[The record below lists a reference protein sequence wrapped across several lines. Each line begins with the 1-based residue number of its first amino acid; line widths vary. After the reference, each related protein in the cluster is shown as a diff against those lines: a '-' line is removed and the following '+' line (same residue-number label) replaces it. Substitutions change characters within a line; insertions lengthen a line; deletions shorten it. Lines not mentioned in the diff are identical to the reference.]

1 MSFDELSVHSSVWY
15 VLENEIPISQGT
27 RRFIGL
33 VIPKELLRR
42 DAPSTL
48 YNSFRGDMNS
58 SLADHWPSMFRV
70 IGQTLGLKK

>member
-1 MSFDELSVHSSVWY
+1 MPFDELSVHSSVWY

-27 RRFIGL
+27 CRFVEL

-58 SLADHWPSMFRV
+58 SVVDHWPSMFKV
-70 IGQTLGLKK
+70 IDQTLVLKK